1 MSECSLSKSDGR
13 TSTSCARRPTEPL
26 GLRSIALG
34 YGNQFAL
41 RARALCGCRTRR
53 TERPIVT
60 KPRLPIR
67 GEAPNPS
74 TTWGATTRHGNLVIP
89 PWTVGSTTRTT
100 PASTRRSSSPDR
112 PHSTRCSPRR
122 SASPTSRNSARR
134 WCGSTC
140 MTSQTEPA
148 CGTAWLAPSLA
159 QASRGGCHLGDGTQ
173 WRLGSSDPPLGV
185 PDGSLLVEVPRS

>member
-74 TTWGATTRHGNLVIP
+74 TTWGATTRLGNLVTP

-100 PASTRRSSSPDR
+100 PARRN
-112 PHSTRCSPRR
+112 CASPRPPAPCPPPCAGGFPIR
-122 SASPTSRNSARR
+122 GEAPNPSTTWGATTRLGNLGLEGRCKWTCPQGVFRARR
-134 WCGSTC
+134 Y
-140 MTSQTEPA
+140 P
-148 CGTAWLAPSLA
+148 
-159 QASRGGCHLGDGTQ
+159 QAGC
-173 WRLGSSDPPLGV
+173 
-185 PDGSLLVEVPRS
+185 